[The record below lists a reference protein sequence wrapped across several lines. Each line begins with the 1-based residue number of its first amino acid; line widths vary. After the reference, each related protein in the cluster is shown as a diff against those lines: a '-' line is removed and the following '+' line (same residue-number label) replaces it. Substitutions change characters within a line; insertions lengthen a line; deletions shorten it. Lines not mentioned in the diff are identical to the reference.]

1 MVLVVIV
8 VVLRAIGT
16 VSSRM
21 SLSFYGFISC
31 FGSLP
36 GLADA
41 FLTSVEKTKI

>member
-1 MVLVVIV
+1 MVLMVIV

-21 SLSFYGFISC
+21 SLSFYGSLGC

-41 FLTSVEKTKI
+41 FLTSVEKIKI